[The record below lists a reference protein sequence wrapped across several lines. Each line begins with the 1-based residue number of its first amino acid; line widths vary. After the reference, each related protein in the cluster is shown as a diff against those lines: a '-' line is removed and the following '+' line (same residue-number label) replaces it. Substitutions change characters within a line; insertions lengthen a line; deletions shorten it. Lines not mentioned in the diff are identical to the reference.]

1 LGDPGLASRLST
13 AARARVEKEF
23 TIERMV
29 NQTVE
34 VYERM
39 LS

>member
-1 LGDPGLASRLST
+1 LATRLAA

-29 NQTVE
+29 NQTVD